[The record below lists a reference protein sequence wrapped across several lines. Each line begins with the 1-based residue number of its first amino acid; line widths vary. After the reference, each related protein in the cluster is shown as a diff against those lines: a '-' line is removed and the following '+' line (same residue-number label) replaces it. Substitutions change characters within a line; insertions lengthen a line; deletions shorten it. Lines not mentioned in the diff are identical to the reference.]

1 VDVNAVAA
9 LPVDVFGDV
18 GQQREMAERQDDRDR
33 QVNIDAVEHAPHLGP
48 VDLRAPHP
56 EGFHP
61 SSLDEVEH
69 LVAVLLA
76 HGVAQDGAQQ
86 PDVRTHRVRRLAT
99 DPGPLD
105 PDKWRDAVT
114 VRVVAQRAAV
124 SHDRTPLN
132 ETRRVNWARRRLP
145 FVMLPGATIFF
156 LLVCAT
162 SMFLARRGYGGSAD
176 SE

>member
-1 VDVNAVAA
+1 MVESSSCQIKFRVGRGQAAVLRRLAGVDVNAVAA

-18 GQQREMAERQDDRDR
+18 GQQREMAERPDDRDR
-33 QVNIDAVEHAPHLGP
+33 QVNIDAVEHARHLGP

-86 PDVRTHRVRRLAT
+86 PDVRTHRVGRLAT

-114 VRVVAQRAAV
+114 VRVDGAARCRQ
-124 SHDRTPLN
+124 S
-132 ETRRVNWARRRLP
+132 
-145 FVMLPGATIFF
+145 
-156 LLVCAT
+156 
-162 SMFLARRGYGGSAD
+162 
-176 SE
+176 